1 MDEKDI
7 LLKLKE
13 NIDKQE
19 CIQYISEVTTDIRAY
34 NGYKETL
41 EMLYK
46 SPLKEMQ
53 REVCDA
59 DDINDYLFEHQI
71 IILWKSD
78 GNTDTLDFS
87 EEKTKLLS
95 KILYKADKVLFDFE
109 DNSWSLFFKIY
120 IPRKPNDD

>member
-7 LLKLKE
+7 ALKLME
-13 NIDKQE
+13 NIDRQE

-41 EMLYK
+41 EILYK
-46 SPLKEMQ
+46 SPLREMQ
-53 REVCDA
+53 REVCSA
-59 DDINDYLFEHQI
+59 DDIKDYLFEHQI
-71 IILWKSD
+71 IILWDSD
-78 GNTDTLDFS
+78 KIDMLDFS
-87 EEKTKLLS
+87 EEKTELLS
-95 KILYKADKVLFDFE
+95 KILHKADRVLFDFG